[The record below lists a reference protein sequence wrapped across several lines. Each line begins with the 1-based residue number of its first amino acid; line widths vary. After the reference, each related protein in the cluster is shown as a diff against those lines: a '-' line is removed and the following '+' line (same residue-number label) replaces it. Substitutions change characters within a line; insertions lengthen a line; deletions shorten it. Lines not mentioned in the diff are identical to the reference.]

1 MIIDDKYVNTNQDV
15 ANQESLTKFDSF
27 FVNRY
32 TDGFVTGY
40 SFVFITR
47 PSLFIFPYKPTN
59 TDRLG
64 KLAYDN
70 MIKDQ
75 TFSQFIVNEAMNQND
90 RIIPEQLS
98 FFEGVF
104 SNSSYTRTN
113 FLPLF
118 TNRSRG
124 FSTTDVTMEQQ
135 EAFATKQGY
144 RLPLPT
150 YKTAS
155 EASGTL
161 SLPMY
166 ETPNLDVMKTLSL
179 WVNYISNITDGT
191 FHANP
196 DMVKNGIID
205 YMSSIYYFVLEPD
218 GKTLKYWA
226 KYTGCWPN
234 QIPYSQMSY
243 RRGESTMVELEATFV
258 YTSKED
264 MNVAILEDFN
274 RVSLDLVS
282 IEREF
287 TDNSLGYIPVKNSP
301 FLNINSIRSLSN
313 YSANTRTPLIFY
325 MPGNLEVSGN
335 ATQLTDKFELSF
347 GIDTYSDTFVDNK
360 FQEDYFFNTKEFFT
374 SKVDKE

>member
-218 GKTLKYWA
+218 GKTLKY
-226 KYTGCWPN
+226 
-234 QIPYSQMSY
+234 
-243 RRGESTMVELEATFV
+243 
-258 YTSKED
+258 
-264 MNVAILEDFN
+264 
-274 RVSLDLVS
+274 
-282 IEREF
+282 
-287 TDNSLGYIPVKNSP
+287 
-301 FLNINSIRSLSN
+301 
-313 YSANTRTPLIFY
+313 
-325 MPGNLEVSGN
+325 
-335 ATQLTDKFELSF
+335 
-347 GIDTYSDTFVDNK
+347 
-360 FQEDYFFNTKEFFT
+360 
-374 SKVDKE
+374 